1 MRKQPHKK
9 VIGLFILIGFIL
21 LLALIT
27 NSLLN
32 KFFVDKEN
40 LVVMYFDES
49 VKGLNVGSS
58 VVFKGVEIGKV
69 SKIELLADAE
79 NMDFSIP
86 VYARLSSNQDL
97 ANLDLSLWEKKR
109 GLSSFIK
116 KGLRARL
123 ITQSYLTG
131 QLMIELEMLPDT
143 PIVLKNKNA
152 AMLEIPTVLSPIGEL
167 SKGFQTLPLR
177 KTLETFN
184 NILSQMDKELPR
196 ILPQFAE
203 IGEKLNHFIEQNGPL
218 TSDTLNTMNET
229 LYDISD
235 AAKALRN
242 FADYIERHPEAIL
255 KGKGE
260 Y

>member
-32 KFFVDKEN
+32 KFFVDEEN

>member
-9 VIGLFILIGFIL
+9 LIGIFILIGFTL
-21 LLALIT
+21 LLGLIM

-32 KFFVDKEN
+32 KFFVDEEN

-69 SKIELLADAE
+69 SKIELMADAE

-86 VYARLSSNQDL
+86 VYARLSANQDL

-109 GLSSFIK
+109 ALSTFIK

-143 PIVLKNKNA
+143 PIILKNKNA
-152 AMLEIPTVLSPIGEL
+152 AMLELPTVLSPIGEL
-167 SKGFQTLPLR
+167 SRGFQTLPLR

-218 TSDTLNTMNET
+218 TSDTINTMNET